1 MEFEKGH
8 NPEVVERPTDNE
20 EIPTVRQVFTN
31 AQPRVHSDKMVR
43 KFSKLLS
50 NLHSQK
56 ILNQVLE
63 IHILELEYGTAPM
76 LALMSGIHK

>member
-1 MEFEKGH
+1 MCNDESLTGVIMILGGSMEFEKGH

-43 KFSKLLS
+43 KF
-50 NLHSQK
+50 
-56 ILNQVLE
+56 
-63 IHILELEYGTAPM
+63 
-76 LALMSGIHK
+76 